1 MVMLALILT
10 MHTLEDA
17 DPVHASRNTGPK
29 RRGDAVLEWSG
40 LLSTIVAPPLLATLC
55 LALAAPPFGRAQDA
69 ASALLPTAK
78 ATPTPIAEK
87 PSLEILAGTPDHQ
100 EPAPARE
107 QTPSSRELA
116 TLAPAP
122 EYTPSAR
129 ELATPAAKAK
139 TKTRVKTHP
148 TPAAAPDA
156 SAEPPTADLMSMSSA
171 KAAAVSAPLPVYPYQ
186 AKRVHITGSG
196 VCVMTVDTASGKV
209 TDATMEQSTGNA
221 ILDKT
226 ATNAFQH
233 WRFKPGT
240 VSKVR
245 VPITYEE

>member
-1 MVMLALILT
+1 
-10 MHTLEDA
+10 MHTLDDA
-17 DPVHASRNTGPK
+17 DPLHDISGRQSCGPLSLTNALSACHVSFSSRNTGPK
-29 RRGDAVLEWSG
+29 RCGDAVPEWSG

-69 ASALLPTAK
+69 ASAILLTAK
-78 ATPTPIAEK
+78 ATSTPSPEK
-87 PSLEILAGTPDHQ
+87 PSLEILAGTPNHQ
-100 EPAPARE
+100 KP
-107 QTPSSRELA
+107 
-116 TLAPAP
+116 APAP
-122 EYTPSAR
+122 EHTPSAR
-129 ELATPAAKAK
+129 ELATPAAKAE

-156 SAEPPTADLMSMSSA
+156 SAEPPAADVMSMSSA
-171 KAAAVSAPLPVYPYQ
+171 KAAAISAPRPVYPYQ
-186 AKRVHITGSG
+186 AKHVHITGSG

-240 VSKVR
+240 VAKVR

>member
-1 MVMLALILT
+1 MVILALILR

-29 RRGDAVLEWSG
+29 RCGDAVLEWSG

-55 LALAAPPFGRAQDA
+55 LALATPPFGRAQDA
-69 ASALLPTAK
+69 ASAILPTAK
-78 ATPTPIAEK
+78 ATPTPSPEK

-100 EPAPARE
+100 KPAPAGE

-116 TLAPAP
+116 SPPAP
-122 EYTPSAR
+122 EDTPSAR

-148 TPAAAPDA
+148 TPAAPPDA
-156 SAEPPTADLMSMSSA
+156 SAEPPAANVMSMFSA
-171 KAAAVSAPLPVYPYQ
+171 KAAAISAPLPVYPYQ
-186 AKRVHITGSG
+186 AKHVHITGSG
-196 VCVMTVDTASGKV
+196 VCIMTVDTASGKV

-240 VSKVR
+240 VAKVR